1 MLYPD
6 FSEKILGLQE
16 VMIKKVEEIDGKLFI
31 YIEKERKPH
40 TCPCCGEQTDRVHDY
55 RLQPIKDAPCF
66 GRPVVLK
73 LNKRRYRCV
82 HCGKRFYEEISF
94 LPRYYR
100 MSRRLIER
108 FPSFPAITA

>member
-31 YIEKERKPH
+31 YIEKERKP
-40 TCPCCGEQTDRVHDY
+40 TPAPAAENKQTMCTTIVCSQLRMRHALGDLR
-55 RLQPIKDAPCF
+55 CF
-66 GRPVVLK
+66 FSTSGDIGVCIAANGFMK
-73 LNKRRYRCV
+73 
-82 HCGKRFYEEISF
+82 
-94 LPRYYR
+94 
-100 MSRRLIER
+100 R

>member
-31 YIEKERKPH
+31 YIEKERKPTIVCSQLRMRH
-40 TCPCCGEQTDRVHDY
+40 ALGD
-55 RLQPIKDAPCF
+55 LWCF
-66 GRPVVLK
+66 FSTSGDIGVCIAANGFMK
-73 LNKRRYRCV
+73 
-82 HCGKRFYEEISF
+82 
-94 LPRYYR
+94 
-100 MSRRLIER
+100 R